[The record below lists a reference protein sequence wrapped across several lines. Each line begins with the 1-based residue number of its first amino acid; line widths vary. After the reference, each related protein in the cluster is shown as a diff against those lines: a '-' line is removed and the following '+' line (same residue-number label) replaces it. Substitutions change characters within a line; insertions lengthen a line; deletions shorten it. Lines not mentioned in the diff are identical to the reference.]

1 MSETFEVKV
10 LPEAI
15 SDIEEIRSYIRNE
28 LGAVAAAARVVDGI
42 LGAIAGLRMLPRRN
56 RVIASNGVRE
66 LRRARYG
73 NYAIVYE
80 AIKQTVTVLAVL
92 YAKRDIAS
100 RLSGLL

>member
-1 MSETFEVKV
+1 MSETFEVKI

-15 SDIEEIRSYIRNE
+15 SDIDEIRSYIRGE
-28 LGAVAAAARVVDGI
+28 LGADAAAARVGDGI
-42 LGAIAGLRMLPRRN
+42 LGTIGGLRTLPRRN
-56 RVIASNGVRE
+56 RVIAANGTRE

-80 AIKQTVTVLAVL
+80 VIEQTVTVLAVL
-92 YAKRDIAS
+92 YGKRDIAN

>member
-1 MSETFEVKV
+1 MSETFEVKI

-15 SDIEEIRSYIRNE
+15 SDIDEIRSYIRGE
-28 LGAVAAAARVVDGI
+28 LGADAARVVDGI
-42 LGAIAGLRMLPRRN
+42 LGTIGGLRTLPRRN
-56 RVIASNGVRE
+56 RVIAANGTRE

-80 AIKQTVTVLAVL
+80 VIEQTVTVLAVL
-92 YAKRDIAS
+92 YGKRDIAN